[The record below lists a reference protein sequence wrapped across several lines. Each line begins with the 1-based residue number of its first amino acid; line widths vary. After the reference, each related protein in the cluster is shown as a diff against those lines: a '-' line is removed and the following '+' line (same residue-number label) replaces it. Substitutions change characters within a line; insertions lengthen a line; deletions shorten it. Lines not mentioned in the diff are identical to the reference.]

1 MEEKSSLPPS
11 SSAATAVAAL
21 VTVSQIIEIK
31 DRFYFLVRFNQ
42 EPNLLIYII
51 SHYFLLPHPNY
62 ILTICFCPS
71 NWDTRIHYIHHNF
84 FHMLSL
90 YTCWKFLRRT
100 YLVFYVRLLSRQS
113 LLHLSCVESNPSWF
127 FCSLL
132 ISASSN
138 LSIRLFLAAQHWV
151 SLKRL
156 AG

>member
-1 MEEKSSLPPS
+1 MEEKSSLPPPS
-11 SSAATAVAAL
+11 LSATAVAAL
-21 VTVSQIIEIK
+21 VTVSQIIDIR
-31 DRFYFLVRFNQ
+31 DRFYFLVLFNQ

-71 NWDTRIHYIHHNF
+71 NQDTGIHYIHHNF

-90 YTCWKFLRRT
+90 YTCWNFLRRT

-113 LLHLSCVESNPSWF
+113 LLHLYCVESNPSWSF
-127 FCSLL
+127 FSLL

-138 LSIRLFLAAQHWV
+138 LSIRLLLAAQPSV

-156 AG
+156 PG